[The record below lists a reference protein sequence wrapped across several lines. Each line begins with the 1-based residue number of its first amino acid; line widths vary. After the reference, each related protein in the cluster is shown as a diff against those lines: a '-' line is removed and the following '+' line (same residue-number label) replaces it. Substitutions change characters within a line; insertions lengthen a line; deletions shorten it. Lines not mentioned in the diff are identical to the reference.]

1 MAKWAIKRLA
11 ILSSTNFILFG
22 IDWPTLL
29 RLLTTLLS
37 NIPVPKCCRQDFE
50 NLLGHSDINVPKHLI
65 LAFPFFHFIEYLY
78 QTFSMLRDRLNLT
91 KNYEWLRQK
100 NTKASAAFVCSK
112 LSRLSSWTKDGS
124 WRKSFRNIY
133 FKQSFTLGQT
143 LQTTTWC
150 PLEKQ
155 GSFQI

>member
-1 MAKWAIKRLA
+1 M
-11 ILSSTNFILFG
+11 
-22 IDWPTLL
+22 
-29 RLLTTLLS
+29 TTLLP
-37 NIPVPKCCRQDFE
+37 NFPVAKRCLQDFE
-50 NLLGHSDINVPKHLI
+50 NLLSHLDINVPKHLF
-65 LAFPFFHFIEYLY
+65 LAFPIFHRISISNIFQCSETDLI
-78 QTFSMLRDRLNLT
+78 QHCT